1 MPNATVRVNARA
13 LPDAPPRLTIEQ
25 VIAMT
30 DAELVAV
37 IVASANPKSLWPQM
51 VIAATELERR
61 AAAEAF
67 HASACR

>member
-1 MPNATVRVNARA
+1 MSTATMRANART
-13 LPDAPPRLTIEQ
+13 LPEAPPRLTIEQ

-51 VIAATELERR
+51 VEAANELARR
-61 AAAEAF
+61 PAAMEEV
-67 HASACR
+67 R